1 MPDSNNPSS
10 EVPVVTDNDVID
22 FVTRVLFSDTSKE
35 FSLTD
40 DILSMS
46 KLKYTPQDEDRIW
59 KLLLNTRMVE
69 QSIGF
74 GKAGKIQ
81 LSTEGMLI
89 MNKFGSYND
98 YFNQQTMSSPSAPDN
113 LNHPS
118 NKTLKNKNKNNSA
131 SDKK

>member
-1 MPDSNNPSS
+1 MSDPNAQPS
-10 EVPVVTDNDVID
+10 EIPVVTDNDVID
-22 FVTRVLFSDTSKE
+22 FVTKVLFSDTSRE

-81 LSTEGMLI
+81 LSTEGMLV
-89 MNKFGSYND
+89 MNKFGSYME
-98 YFNQQTMSSPSAPDN
+98 YFNQQSISHPSAPDN
-113 LNHPS
+113 LNNATADQS
-118 NKTLKNKNKNNSA
+118 
-131 SDKK
+131 KKKD